1 MLVRSKERLY
11 WISTPKATYGVITV
25 NDRITRAA
33 PIARKFLGKT
43 IEHIEEY
50 FKDMRIKYEI
60 KEIV

>member
-25 NDRITRAA
+25 NDRIVRAA

-43 IEHIEEY
+43 VGHIEDY
-50 FKDMRIKYEI
+50 FRDMRIKYEI
-60 KEIV
+60 KEIL